1 MDGLRTTS
9 QIGDNSFKSM
19 KKKTI
24 LVTRLSFK
32 TTPISFIFEQFEKC
46 FEHIESNNVCR

>member
-19 KKKTI
+19 KKNN
-24 LVTRLSFK
+24 LSDK
-32 TTPISFIFEQFEKC
+32 AQF
-46 FEHIESNNVCR
+46 